1 MITHDLRWS
10 LPRGNPPVPSRWQAT
25 RTRRLRRSTFVAAR
39 VSDQDASCHMNE
51 ALSVILSV
59 LALGFF
65 MFVLSKAA
73 GVTAATYF

>member
-1 MITHDLRWS
+1 
-10 LPRGNPPVPSRWQAT
+10 
-25 RTRRLRRSTFVAAR
+25 
-39 VSDQDASCHMNE
+39 MNE